1 MPATTWRTS
10 VPMSTMSFKSFVALG
25 IASAE
30 TTSPTR
36 MSTLAKFSMEILFS
50 ALGLGTGGWRLGAW
64 VWGLGTGEWGLGAGP
79 GGFPYSM
86 ARVLFASFGLPRWKS
101 AAV

>member
-10 VPMSTMSFKSFVALG
+10 VPMSTMSFKSFVAFG

-36 MSTLAKFSMEILFS
+36 MSTLAKSSMEILLS
-50 ALGLGTGGWRLGAW
+50 APGLGTGGWGLGAW
-64 VWGLGTGEWGLGAGP
+64 DWGLGTGEWGLGAGAASV
-79 GGFPYSM
+79 GFPDSM
-86 ARVLFASFGLPRWKS
+86 ATVFFASFGLS
-101 AAV
+101 LL